1 MNDEA
6 KNDQASK
13 NQTAAEEYAAG
24 KDEKG
29 KLPSIDLST
38 FVLSFASSS
47 QMHLGLIANPMT
59 KKTEKDLPAA
69 RQTIDIIEMLEAKTR
84 GNRSKQE
91 DDLFEELLY
100 TIRMQYLEVAKTS
113 K

>member
-1 MNDEA
+1 MHDDA
-6 KNDQASK
+6 KNK
-13 NQTAAEEYAAG
+13 AAADDYAAG
-24 KDEKG
+24 KEKKG
-29 KLPSIDLST
+29 ALPPIDLAT

-69 RQTIDIIEMLEAKTR
+69 RQTIDILEMLEAKTK
-84 GNRSKQE
+84 GNRTKQE